1 VISSGTQLA
10 AGRGDNLRS
19 QQYSKRQGMPY
30 EKKRP
35 VGSQDKNGSVA
46 EFMGEMALDGG
57 AWGAAS
63 PS

>member
-1 VISSGTQLA
+1 MISFCIEFRRVDQHI
-10 AGRGDNLRS
+10 
-19 QQYSKRQGMPY
+19 
-30 EKKRP
+30 
-35 VGSQDKNGSVA
+35 VFDKTGSVA